1 MEAINWGNG
10 WGGAFHPGKPDADD
24 PDNVPGPHVMADL
37 ENGVWAG
44 DNAEVNPTNTDVR
57 ARYVTAMLKG
67 GRAGSNH
74 WQIKGGDAQR
84 DGALRTLFDGQRPD
98 GYSPM
103 HKQGA
108 IVLGIGGDNSDFGV
122 GTFYEGAMTANYT
135 SDTTDA
141 AVHAN
146 IAAAGY
152 GK

>member
-10 WGGAFHPGKPDADD
+10 HGGAFHPGAPDADD
-24 PDNVPGPHVMADL
+24 PEDVPGPHVMADL

-44 DNAEVNPTNTDVR
+44 DNATLNPTNKDVH
-57 ARYVTAMLKG
+57 ATFVTAMLKG
-67 GRAGSNH
+67 GPAGSNH
-74 WQIKGGDAQR
+74 WTIKGGDATHA
-84 DGALRTLFDGQRPD
+84 GALHTLFDGARPPN
-98 GYSPM
+98 YSPM

-122 GTFYEGAMTANYT
+122 GTFYEGCMTASAT
-135 SDTTDA
+135 SDATDA